1 MTYDIAT
8 PVPLSFHQRPANGA
22 PFVYYCT
29 ELFHA
34 GDTGCGSGSGG
45 SEASGDGD
53 DVDLD
58 RVCAFVE
65 LVLDALD
72 VQQVLDRCPH
82 PGLYRGGVEPDPC
95 PSHRLSA
102 LRGYRAPRTW
112 R

>member
-34 GDTGCGSGSGG
+34 GDTNGAG
-45 SEASGDGD
+45 GDGD

-72 VQQVLDRCPH
+72 VQQVLDLCPH
-82 PGLYRGGVEPDPC
+82 PGLCRGGVEHDPC